1 LFIFFFFSS
10 SFRVGSY
17 HRVISAKAP
26 SAPFAAF
33 MPKLKDAVRIDI
45 ANCSEKAYE
54 SLSVQDCCTLLFFD
68 GNDTSKKKNEL
79 LLFIQN
85 TERSWTINDDRV
97 LFAAKGSNQIRVPSQ
112 TLITQ
117 SLSYANELE
126 KIV

>member
-1 LFIFFFFSS
+1 
-10 SFRVGSY
+10 
-17 HRVISAKAP
+17 
-26 SAPFAAF
+26 